1 MSELKEIYFA
11 GGCFW
16 GTEKVFQSLH
26 GVVST
31 TVGYANGTVA
41 SPSYE
46 LVKTDTTGHRE
57 TVKVIYDPERISLN
71 KLLKAFF
78 ICIDPTV
85 SNRQG
90 NDIGSQYQTGV
101 YYTDETS
108 GQTAQK
114 IFDEVRRNYDPFCV
128 ELSPLSCFYDAEEY
142 HQDYLIKNPGGYC
155 HITGEEYD
163 RVLELNSMPDPNLSV

>member
-1 MSELKEIYFA
+1 MNELKEIYFA

-16 GTEKVFQSLH
+16 GTEKVFQSLD

-31 TVGYANGTVA
+31 TVGYANGTVP

-57 TVKVIYDPERISLN
+57 TVKVIYDPKRISLL

-78 ICIDPTV
+78 ICVDPTV
-85 SNRQG
+85 KDRQG
-90 NDIGSQYQTGV
+90 EDIGSQYQTGV
-101 YYTDETS
+101 YYTDEES
-108 GQTAQK
+108 GRTAA
-114 IFDEVRRNYDPFCV
+114 EVFEEKRREYDPFCV
-128 ELSPLSCFYDAEEY
+128 ELAPLSCFYDAEEY

-155 HITGEEYD
+155 HITSEEYEKV
-163 RVLELNSMPDPNLSV
+163 RALNSAD